1 MRNRPYVMQD
11 QIKNR
16 VGAIMACDLRYPH
29 GRWRGLSK
37 NLLLTFAVT
46 ALYSLALAATA

>member
-1 MRNRPYVMQD
+1 MRNRHYIMQD
-11 QIKNR
+11 QIRNR
-16 VGAIMACDLRYPH
+16 VGTIMACDLRYPR
-29 GRWRGLSK
+29 GRWRSLSR